1 MIVKRVSFLFVL
13 LIFLFT
19 HSAEAKLVNPAQT
32 AQQLLMTRSEINQD
46 RGEMR
51 EASRAAIKAKMEEFK
66 QRIAQIRDE
75 RKKAIVE
82 KINSKIQNANTRL
95 TNKMTEALSKLA
107 QILNGIR
114 EKAEAL
120 KAAGEDTAALDNAI
134 AAAETAIIDAHAAVN
149 AQVGKVYSANII
161 TDEANLKNTIGRMV
175 SQFRL
180 DVQSVHKKVIEAKQA
195 VQKAISELAKLG
207 GVGNLR
213 ATNSGTLTP

>member
-1 MIVKRVSFLFVL
+1 MTVKRVSFLFVL

-19 HSAEAKLVNPAQT
+19 HSAEAKLVNSAPT
-32 AQQLLMTRSEINQD
+32 SQQLFRTGFETSQD
-46 RGEMR
+46 REEMR
-51 EASRAAIKAKMEEFK
+51 EASRAAIKAKLEEFK

-95 TNKMTEALSKLA
+95 TNKMNKALDKLA
-107 QILNGIR
+107 QILNGIK

-120 KAAGEDTAALDNAI
+120 KAAGEDTAILDNAI
-134 AAAETAIIDAHAAVN
+134 AAAETAIIDARTAVT
-149 AQVGKVYSANII
+149 AQAGKVYSVNI
-161 TDEANLKNTIGRMV
+161 TDEANLRNTIGQMV

-180 DVQSVHKKVIEAKQA
+180 DIQAVHKLVVNAKQA
-195 VQKAISELAKLG
+195 VAKAISELAKLG

-213 ATNSGTLTP
+213 ATDSSTLTP